1 MKMNLSRAW
10 GVVVT
15 LTLLVSGY
23 ASANV
28 LEVGVNAGARLN
40 GMAGAGSAHVSGGTA
55 AVVNPAGLAET
66 AQLDANLSFVGM
78 YGTTQ
83 APANGP
89 DTDVRA
95 TSFVPLP
102 MVTAAYR
109 VTHRVAAG
117 LFFYSP
123 SGAGATFDGVSYGVS
138 GLPPRAFGQTM
149 YDFEAGPALALRLPW
164 RIDLGVA
171 YRVTWIRGSLKG
183 YDPASLASGTPVY
196 AETSMSGTDFT
207 GFKIGVQANPVG
219 QVKLGVAYR
228 TPITVDLS
236 GRTKV
241 MDAAT
246 GATLAEMDVTAR
258 VRNVDKLLAGAT
270 YEWIAGVLLTS
281 LDYERQFYSRSR
293 DIVVVSAAGSTTS
306 PQHFRDSNIVRLGG
320 EIRAR
325 PNLPVRLGVG
335 FFDAFRDSAYVN
347 AASGGAPAPTYL
359 VSAGASWEI
368 TRTLDLDFSY
378 TLMLNSGTLGPAG
391 LAPTGTPG
399 KYSAATH
406 AFALNLGYHR

>member
-1 MKMNLSRAW
+1 MNRLLARRA
-10 GVVVT
+10 VAL
-15 LTLLVSGY
+15 LTFLASGY

-28 LEVGVNAGARLN
+28 LEVGVNAGAKLN

-66 AQLDANLSFVGM
+66 GQLDANLSFVGM
-78 YGTTQ
+78 VGKNQ

-109 VTHRVAAG
+109 VTNRMAAG
-117 LFFYSP
+117 LFFYMP
-123 SGAGATFDGVSYGVS
+123 SGAGGTFDGVNYGDPR
-138 GLPPRAFGQTM
+138 LPPRAFGQTM
-149 YDFEAGPALALRLPW
+149 YDFEAGPALAVRLPW

-171 YRVTWIRGSLKG
+171 YRVTWVRGSLKG
-183 YDPASLASGTPVY
+183 YDPASLASGTPMY
-196 AETSMSGTDFT
+196 AETNMSGTDFT

-219 QVKLGVAYR
+219 RLKLGLAYR

-236 GRTKV
+236 GKTKV
-241 MDAAT
+241 TDMAT
-246 GATLAEMDVTAR
+246 GATLPEMDVSAR

-293 DIVVVSAAGSTTS
+293 DIVVVSAAGSTS
-306 PQHFRDSNIVRLGG
+306 NPQHFGDANIIRLGG
-320 EIRAR
+320 ELRVR

-359 VSAGASWEI
+359 IGAGAGWGI

-378 TLMLNSGTLGPAG
+378 TLMLNSGTLGAAG
-391 LAPTGTPG
+391 LAPTGVPG
-399 KYSAATH
+399 KYSATSQ
-406 AFALNLGYHR
+406 AFALNLGFHR